1 MPSQRG
7 AALLGSAIFV
17 LAGNVYADDC
27 RIAEVATPA
36 RGETIASA
44 RPGIEWRALSDVKR
58 YRVQMESRI
67 PEGRVLNRF
76 DTVVSGTKFVPPTAL
91 ADERAAVKVLVTA
104 ECSTAAQPSVIEQPA
119 LFFIDLRASCPAP
132 AAVEVKDGK
141 RIAWGKVA
149 GAQNYELAVYSA
161 IDGRSLLQA
170 ETLDVAYPLNIQPP
184 AYVMLRARC
193 GQAYSAPVY
202 QVLEP
207 STR

>member
-1 MPSQRG
+1 MRETLAA
-7 AALLGSAIFV
+7 AALIVVSQ
-17 LAGNVYADDC
+17 
-27 RIAEVATPA
+27 T
-36 RGETIASA
+36 ASA
-44 RPGIEWRALSDVKR
+44 QDCPAAELMAPAIGQTVSAGRPSIEWRAIPGVER

-91 ADERAAVKVLVTA
+91 ADEQAAVKVLVTA
-104 ECSTAAQPSVIEQPA
+104 ECSAASQPTVIEEPA
-119 LFFIDLRASCPAP
+119 RFFIDLRASCPVP
-132 AAVEVKDGK
+132 AAVQAKDGK
-141 RIAWGKVA
+141 RITWGKVA
-149 GAQNYELAVYSA
+149 GAQQYELAVYST

-170 ETLDVAYPLNIQPP
+170 ETLDVVYPLSIQPP

>member
-1 MPSQRG
+1 MRETLAA
-7 AALLGSAIFV
+7 AALIVVSQTASAQ
-17 LAGNVYADDC
+17 DC
-27 RIAEVATPA
+27 PAAELMAPA
-36 RGETIASA
+36 RGQTVSA
-44 RPGIEWRALSDVKR
+44 GRPSSEWRALPGVER

-67 PEGRVLNRF
+67 PEGRVLHRF
-76 DTVVSGTKFVPPTAL
+76 DTVVTGTKFVPPTAL

-104 ECSTAAQPSVIEQPA
+104 ECSAAAQPSVIEEPA
-119 LFFIDLRASCPAP
+119 RFFIDLRASCPAP
-132 AAVEVKDGK
+132 AAVEVRDGK

-170 ETLDVAYPLNIQPP
+170 ESLEPGYQLNIRQP
-184 AYVMLRARC
+184 AYVMLRTRC

-202 QVLEP
+202 QVVEP